1 MVLRDRNHP
10 SIFCWSIGNE
20 VIERKKLEVVTAAR
34 KLADY
39 VHKFDPSR
47 PVTSAL
53 AAWDNDWEIYD
64 PLAAVHE
71 IVAIIICCIERRL
84 IISVYLPVSLCKPNL
99 IHEMLL
105 PIGRW

>member
-1 MVLRDRNHP
+1 MV
-10 SIFCWSIGNE
+10 
-20 VIERKKLEVVTAAR
+20 TTAR

-71 IVAIIICCIERRL
+71 IV
-84 IISVYLPVSLCKPNL
+84 
-99 IHEMLL
+99 
-105 PIGRW
+105 GD